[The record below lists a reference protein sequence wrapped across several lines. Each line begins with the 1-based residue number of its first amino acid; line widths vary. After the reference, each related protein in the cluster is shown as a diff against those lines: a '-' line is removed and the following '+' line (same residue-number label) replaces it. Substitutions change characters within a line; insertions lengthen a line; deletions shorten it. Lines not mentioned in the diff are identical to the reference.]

1 MTNNQNQPNQYDAV
15 LGGNAPPPI
24 HGAVLGGIEGVKRRL
39 ASSNIEAQMAALKEA
54 VNYDETGLNLVIQ
67 ALEDKRRKIRRAAV
81 ELLQHRN
88 EPQVKSVL
96 KNYKFW
102 SSFEKL
108 YGLPNQHSTTFANRK
123 VIEFDH
129 KTGITDTANTA
140 YALRASYHY
149 RSWRKE
155 VSISIEEKLEKLQQR
170 RQKRLAKNVKALVF
184 GDSPNPEQAIFTA
197 LEKFTNL
204 KAIFIGD
211 IQDEECMISMI
222 SLPCLSP
229 IFKALPQLEILKLR
243 GRVDRYK
250 EVFNP
255 LLEHENLKAI
265 IIESGGLS
273 WEFITQ
279 LCQLELPAL
288 EYLELW
294 LGRESYG
301 GNSSIE
307 DLMPIISGKFPK
319 LKYLGLRNSQYSDD
333 IAFALAN
340 SPIIENL
347 IELDLSMGTLSDK
360 GAKALLDCSAI
371 YQLDTLDISKNYLT
385 DEIVK
390 SLKQMALQYLVC
402 KKYNKKL
409 SNQERIA
416 HIDSL
421 VPRIELPLRLIRLRR
436 DRLQN

>member
-39 ASSNIEAQMAALKEA
+39 ASSNVEAQFAALNDALNCDKE
-54 VNYDETGLNLVIQ
+54 GLNIVIK
-67 ALEDKRRKIRRAAV
+67 ALEDNRRKVREAAV
-81 ELLQHRN
+81 ELLQDRN
-88 EPQVKSVL
+88 EPQAKL
-96 KNYKFW
+96 ALENYKFW
-102 SSFEKL
+102 DGFEKL
-108 YGLPNQHSTTFANRK
+108 YGQPYGHSTTFANRK
-123 VIEFDH
+123 VIEFDP

-197 LEKFTNL
+197 LEKFINV

-229 IFKALPQLEILKLR
+229 ILKASPQLEILKLR

-255 LLEHENLKAI
+255 HLKHENLKAI

-294 LGRESYG
+294 LGRKSYG

-307 DLMPIISGKFPK
+307 DLMPIISGKYPK

-333 IAFALAN
+333 IACTLAD

-360 GAKALLDCSAI
+360 GAKALLDCSAV

-385 DEIVK
+385 DEMVK
-390 SLKQMALQYLVC
+390 RFKQLDIEIIDMEEEQY
-402 KKYNKKL
+402 YFDEGDFID
-409 SNQERIA
+409 ERYCT
-416 HIDSL
+416 
-421 VPRIELPLRLIRLRR
+421 VGE
-436 DRLQN
+436 